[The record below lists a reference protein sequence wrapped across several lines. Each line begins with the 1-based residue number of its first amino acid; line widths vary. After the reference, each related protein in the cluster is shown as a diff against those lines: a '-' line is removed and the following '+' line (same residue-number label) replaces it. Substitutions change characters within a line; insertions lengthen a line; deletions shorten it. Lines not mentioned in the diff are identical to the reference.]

1 MVRAKDV
8 DDEHTLGHVLRALE
22 RVEAKLE
29 KLADSDLQ
37 HKHEIKQIQQEL
49 HESIQKLNQRL
60 NPVESWILNI
70 QIGGRFVRWSI
81 GAIIALGGL
90 LSALAIF
97 KEKLW

>member
-1 MVRAKDV
+1 M

-49 HESIQKLNQRL
+49 HESIQELNQRL
-60 NPVESWILNI
+60 SPMESWMSTI
-70 QIGGRFVRWSI
+70 QTGGKFVRWMI
-81 GAIIALGGL
+81 GAVIAIGGV
-90 LSALAIF
+90 LSALAVF
-97 KEKLW
+97 KDRLW